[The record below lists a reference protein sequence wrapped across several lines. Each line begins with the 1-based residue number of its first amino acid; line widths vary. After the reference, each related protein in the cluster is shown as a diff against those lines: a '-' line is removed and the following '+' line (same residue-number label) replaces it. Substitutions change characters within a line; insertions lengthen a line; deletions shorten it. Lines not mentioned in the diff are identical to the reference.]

1 MAPELRK
8 RKSRT
13 TLSAPAEKPT
23 APSKK
28 TSSETKSPKVEKRK
42 ANDEA
47 SPVAKKKQKAVKDAT
62 VTKKKPTKDVDQ
74 EEVAPSEPPAS
85 KKEKKSGKKS
95 KEDKKKPVEEPEAE
109 EADAGVPSENEEEEV
124 DVDTQALVETL
135 GSDAEESDS
144 TPQISTYKKG
154 QDVGKIPKPKKA
166 AKLANGAAASG
177 KPGVM
182 YLGSIPHGFYE
193 HEIKEYFSQFGEIT
207 RLRVVRNKKTG
218 ASRHHA
224 FVEFADAEVAD
235 IAART
240 MDSYLLFGHILR
252 AKTVRPEDVH
262 PQLFKGANRRFKAI
276 PWNAMAGRHLERPLG
291 ETKWQGKIAKEEQ
304 RRAARAEKL
313 KEMMDYEFEA
323 PALKAAEA
331 KQQPE
336 QIEEGNVEAVEAP
349 AVKQIE
355 EAADKANEAVEEAAA
370 PEPVT
375 QKAKKAKK
383 GTKAKKVK
391 A

>member
-1 MAPELRK
+1 
-8 RKSRT
+8 
-13 TLSAPAEKPT
+13 
-23 APSKK
+23 
-28 TSSETKSPKVEKRK
+28 
-42 ANDEA
+42 
-47 SPVAKKKQKAVKDAT
+47 
-62 VTKKKPTKDVDQ
+62 
-74 EEVAPSEPPAS
+74 
-85 KKEKKSGKKS
+85 
-95 KEDKKKPVEEPEAE
+95 
-109 EADAGVPSENEEEEV
+109 
-124 DVDTQALVETL
+124 
-135 GSDAEESDS
+135 
-144 TPQISTYKKG
+144 
-154 QDVGKIPKPKKA
+154 
-166 AKLANGAAASG
+166 
-177 KPGVM
+177 M

-355 EAADKANEAVEEAAA
+355 EKGADTYKENKAAKETTAL
-370 PEPVT
+370 EPVT

-383 GTKAKKVK
+383 GTKAKTAK